1 MKFVSILGSTGSI
14 GLSALRVIKTLP
26 DKFRIYGLA
35 CNRNIEILS
44 DQIYEF
50 KPSVVAIG
58 DKSAVDTDYVKHL
71 IKVNTGVE
79 FLFGEDGVIE
89 LASRKTDIVISSIVG
104 SAGLRPSLAALDGCR
119 RLALANKETLVMAGS
134 IFIKLATEK
143 GVELIPVDSEHS
155 AVFSLLCNLVP
166 GEAERVIL
174 TASGGSLR
182 DYPGESL
189 KDVTPEIALKHPT
202 WSMGSKI
209 TIDSATLFNKG
220 LEVIEAHHL
229 FNFSYDKIG
238 VIIHPESVI
247 HSMVE
252 TVDGAIYAHMGR
264 TDMVFPILN
273 ALTYPEK
280 IKNSFGRLD
289 LAEVGSL
296 NFRRYD
302 SARFPALEL
311 CYHAGRTGGNIPAVL
326 NSANEA
332 AVYAFLDK
340 KIRFTDIVEIVEKT
354 IDSIDLISSPDIK
367 DIFESDSEAR
377 KIALSFIKEK
387 HL

>member
-1 MKFVSILGSTGSI
+1 MQSVSILGSTGSI

-44 DQIYEF
+44 KQIYEF
-50 KPSVVAIG
+50 KPSVVAIN
-58 DKSAVDTDYVKHL
+58 DKSAAASDEVKNL
-71 IKVNTGVE
+71 IKMNQGVE
-79 FLFGEDGVIE
+79 FLFGEEGILE
-89 LASRKTDIVISSIVG
+89 LASRKCDIVISSIVG
-104 SAGLRPSLAALDGCR
+104 SAGLRPSLAALEGCR

-134 IFIKLATEK
+134 IFIKLAAEK

-155 AVFSLLCNLVP
+155 AVFSLLCNLKP

-189 KDVTPEIALKHPT
+189 EDVTPETALKHPT

-229 FNFSYDKIG
+229 FNFSYDNIA

-252 TVDGAIYAHMGR
+252 TADGAIYAHMGK

-280 IKNSFGRLD
+280 VKNTFGRLD

-302 SARFPALEL
+302 SVRFPALEL
-311 CYHAGRTGGNIPAVL
+311 CYKAGRTGGNIPAVL
-326 NSANEA
+326 NAANEA

-340 KIRFTDIVEIVEKT
+340 KIRFTDIVEIVKKT
-354 IDSIDLISSPDIK
+354 IDSIHVINSPDIN
-367 DIFESDSEAR
+367 DIFESDKEAR
-377 KIALSFIKEK
+377 EIALSFIKEK

>member
-1 MKFVSILGSTGSI
+1 MQYISILGSTGSI
-14 GLSALRVIKTLP
+14 GLSSLRVIKTLP

-35 CNRNIEILS
+35 CNRNMEILS
-44 DQIYEF
+44 EQISEF

-58 DKSAVDTDYVKHL
+58 DSSLAEKDYVKKL
-71 IKVNTGVE
+71 VKDNEGVE
-79 FLFGEDGVIE
+79 FLFGEEGIIE
-89 LASRKTDIVISSIVG
+89 LASRKSDIVISSIVG
-104 SAGLRPSLAALDGCR
+104 AAGLRPSIAALDGCE
-119 RLALANKETLVMAGS
+119 RLALANKETLVMAGN
-134 IFIKLATEK
+134 IFMSLAAEK

-155 AVFSLLCNLVP
+155 AVFSLLSNLNRDEVK
-166 GEAERVIL
+166 RVIL

-209 TIDSATLFNKG
+209 TIDSATLMNKG
-220 LEVIEAHHL
+220 LEVIEAHYL
-229 FNFSYDKIG
+229 FNFNYDRIG
-238 VIIHPESVI
+238 VVIHPESVI

-264 TDMVFPILN
+264 ADMVFPIIN

-280 IKNSFGRLD
+280 IKNSFGYLD

-296 NFRRYD
+296 NFRKYD
-302 SARFPALEL
+302 SSRFPSLEL
-311 CYHAGRTGGNIPAVL
+311 CYHAGRAGGNMPAVL
-326 NSANEA
+326 NAANEV

-340 KIRFTDIVEIVEKT
+340 KIRFTDIVKIVEKT
-354 IDSIDLISSPDIK
+354 IDSVDIIRMPDIG
-367 DIFESDSEAR
+367 DIFESDTEAR
-377 KIALSFIKEK
+377 TIALSFIKEK